1 MALDNSI
8 GTLIS
13 GLVLL
18 LRDEIGSN
26 FATNEEY
33 NVPNIWGKNVPAS
46 AEQEFPRGT
55 VDVISS
61 DDFELSVDLD
71 IRLREAT
78 VKIAVF
84 GESDGAVQDITDKI
98 ENTIESKW
106 DQNDPDGEPYIGDWS
121 FRETDG
127 ITPLNES
134 GETEG
139 DLRYSRSIDIVFE
152 TVRTN

>member
-8 GTLIS
+8 ETLIS
-13 GLVLL
+13 GTVLL
-18 LRDEIGSN
+18 LRDEIGSE
-26 FATNEEY
+26 FETNDEY
-33 NVPNIWGKNVPAS
+33 NVPNIWGKNVPDS

-55 VDVISS
+55 VDVISA
-61 DDFELSVDLD
+61 DDFELSFDLN

-84 GESDGAVQDITDKI
+84 SESDAAVHSIIEDI
-98 ENTIESKW
+98 ESTIESKW
-106 DQNDPDGEPYIGDWS
+106 DQNDPDGDPYIGDWS

-127 ITPLNES
+127 TTPVNES

-139 DLRYSRSIDIVFE
+139 DLRYSRSIDIIFE